1 MSQHVSRT
9 THVEA
14 LTYAGVPQ
22 LVVYPQVGVPELS
35 GQIRGLIC
43 GRGGVSPRGVPHL
56 VVPRW
61 GSRSSISS
69 SGSSGGTRGS
79 SSNAAVLL
87 FLSTRVHPSATE
99 AHLREQAMRA
109 RD

>member
-43 GRGGVSPRGVPHL
+43 GRGGVSPHGVPH
-56 VVPRW
+56 
-61 GSRSSISS
+61 
-69 SGSSGGTRGS
+69 
-79 SSNAAVLL
+79 
-87 FLSTRVHPSATE
+87 FLRTRVRRAAT
-99 AHLREQAMRA
+99 QALPRA
-109 RD
+109 AGHACV